1 MSLTPVLRR
10 LDYRPPYDW
19 DALLAFLAARAIP
32 GVEAISEGAYHRTI
46 ELAGATGDV
55 RVSHE
60 PGKDGLLADI
70 RFPNPD
76 VLPTIVA
83 RLRALFDLDADPEV
97 VGAALS
103 RDARLAPLV
112 IARPGLRVPGAWDGF
127 ELAVR
132 AIVGQQI
139 SVPAATRLVGKIAQT
154 WGEPLPD
161 GPTEVGL
168 TSLFPRP
175 SALAEAAIGGMP
187 GARAAA
193 IASIARAAAA
203 NPELFEPGADLA
215 FSIARLR
222 ALPGVGD
229 WTAHYIAM
237 RALREPDAFPA
248 ADIGLMRAMDD
259 GAGRP
264 NARELLARAE
274 AWRPWRAYAAL
285 HLWASW
291 APTTSKRVADDAIAA

>member
-1 MSLTPVLRR
+1 MSRDPIFAQ
-10 LDYRPPYDW
+10 LDYQAPYDW
-19 DALLAFLAARAIP
+19 DGLLAFLAARAIP
-32 GVEAISEGAYHRTI
+32 GVEAISDGAYHRTI
-46 ELAGATGDV
+46 ELGGAAGDV

-60 PGKDGLLADI
+60 PGKSRLLATI

-83 RLRALFDLDADPEV
+83 RLRGLFDLNADPQV

-103 RDARLAPLV
+103 RDPRLAPLV

-139 SVPAATRLVGKIAQT
+139 SVPAATRLVGRIAET
-154 WGEPLPD
+154 WGEPLPG

-175 SALAEAAIGGMP
+175 SVLAEAAIGGMP
-187 GARAAA
+187 GARAGA
-193 IASIARAAAA
+193 IASMARAAAA
-203 NPELFEPGADLA
+203 NPELFERGGDLA
-215 FSIARLR
+215 SSIARLR

-229 WTAHYIAM
+229 WTANYIAM

-264 NARELLARAE
+264 NARALLARAE

-285 HLWASW
+285 HLWASSV
-291 APTTSKRVADDAIAA
+291 PTTSKPETNDAIAA

>member
-32 GVEAISEGAYHRTI
+32 GVEAISDGAYHRTI
-46 ELAGATGDV
+46 ELGGAAGDI
-55 RVSHE
+55 RISHQPE
-60 PGKDGLLADI
+60 KHQLLATI
-70 RFPNPD
+70 HFPD
-76 VLPTIVA
+76 SKAAAAIVR
-83 RLRALFDLDADPEV
+83 RLRDLFDLNTDPRT

-103 RDARLAPLV
+103 RDPRLAPLV
-112 IARPGLRVPGAWDGF
+112 AARPGLRVPGAWDGF

-139 SVPAATRLVGKIAQT
+139 SVPAATRLVGRIADT
-154 WGEPLPD
+154 WGEPLPG
-161 GPTEVGL
+161 GPTELGL
-168 TSLFPRP
+168 KNLFPRP
-175 SALAEAAIGGMP
+175 SALAEATIGGMP
-187 GARAAA
+187 RARAAA
-193 IASIARAAAA
+193 IASMARSAAA
-203 NPELFEPGADLA
+203 NPALFERGADLA
-215 FSIARLR
+215 SSIARLR

-264 NARELLARAE
+264 NARALLARAE

-291 APTTSKRVADDAIAA
+291 VPTASKPETNDAIAA